1 MAWKQ
6 ESRTTIESPLK
17 CKTEFLD
24 WALLTSLVFSWLST
38 DASVS
43 FNLFIF
49 RQSKDTITLDIKATK
64 AIEPMTPAKTTEPT
78 QMESTSSYSGS
89 VIQKLW
95 SNTLDQIF

>member
-1 MAWKQ
+1 M
-6 ESRTTIESPLK
+6 
-17 CKTEFLD
+17 
-24 WALLTSLVFSWLST
+24 FSWLST

-49 RQSKDTITLDIKATK
+49 RQSKDTMTLDIKATK

-95 SNTLDQIF
+95 SNILDQIF